1 MYYTSYSDFLNFI
14 DSFILEVEEFEK
26 RQEIPKLPRPQPKII
41 ILIINEGTPFPSG
54 RSPPFFARAHF
65 FKKVL
70 TFSLDYV
77 IIKILKGEI
86 KMSTS
91 LIAVLIAL
99 FFFALI
105 VGYVIYL
112 LIPTDQ
118 NTTIYKDYRIG
129 ENVFTIHLYREKD
142 CLSDL
147 YDVRVK
153 ICEWHLP
160 PRSRW
165 EYSNQ
170 FFKIK
175 VYRDVY
181 WRPSLTSIS
190 LEDFIIQEIEEVIKT
205 EEKKLKLDKEWE
217 EFCEIN
223 NIEIDKEET
232 SS

>member
-1 MYYTSYSDFLNFI
+1 
-14 DSFILEVEEFEK
+14 
-26 RQEIPKLPRPQPKII
+26 
-41 ILIINEGTPFPSG
+41 
-54 RSPPFFARAHF
+54 
-65 FKKVL
+65 
-70 TFSLDYV
+70 
-77 IIKILKGEI
+77 
-86 KMSTS
+86 MSTS

-105 VGYVIYL
+105 VGYVIYI

-118 NTTIYKDYRIG
+118 DITIYKDYRIG
-129 ENVFTIHLYREKD
+129 KNVFTIHLYREKD
-142 CLSDL
+142 CLLDL

-153 ICEWHLP
+153 ICEYHLP

-165 EYSNQ
+165 EYSKQ
-170 FFKIK
+170 FFGIK

-181 WRPSLTSIS
+181 WRPSLPSVP

-205 EEKKLKLDKEWE
+205 EEEKLKLDKEWE

-223 NIEIDKEET
+223 NVKINEEET

>member
-1 MYYTSYSDFLNFI
+1 
-14 DSFILEVEEFEK
+14 
-26 RQEIPKLPRPQPKII
+26 
-41 ILIINEGTPFPSG
+41 
-54 RSPPFFARAHF
+54 
-65 FKKVL
+65 
-70 TFSLDYV
+70 
-77 IIKILKGEI
+77 
-86 KMSTS
+86 
-91 LIAVLIAL
+91 
-99 FFFALI
+99 
-105 VGYVIYL
+105 
-112 LIPTDQ
+112 
-118 NTTIYKDYRIG
+118 
-129 ENVFTIHLYREKD
+129 
-142 CLSDL
+142 
-147 YDVRVK
+147 
-153 ICEWHLP
+153 LP